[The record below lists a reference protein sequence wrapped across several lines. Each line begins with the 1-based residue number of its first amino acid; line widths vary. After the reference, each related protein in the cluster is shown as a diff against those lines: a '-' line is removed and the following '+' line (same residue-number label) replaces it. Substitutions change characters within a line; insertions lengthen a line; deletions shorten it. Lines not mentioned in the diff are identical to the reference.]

1 MIYAVVN
8 EKGVEK
14 FIGNSFLKRND
25 WGGEFQGKLTTRFP
39 FAFEEKP
46 VFSGRKEIIFT
57 RRPIGH
63 NLILSESDI
72 DWYEESELPK
82 LIQNSF
88 ELLADEFK
96 HRNSHDFWKAQSLLF
111 DMLMELNIKEKA
123 NDFPLTKAL
132 LLDWEAI
139 NYSPFT
145 TSVFKLQ
152 TAFEAKKFFKGA
164 KQG

>member
-82 LIQNSF
+82 LIQESF
-88 ELLADEFK
+88 ELLANEFK
-96 HRNSHDFWKAQSLLF
+96 YRSSHDWRKQSEALFEILL
-111 DMLMELNIKEKA
+111 ELNAKEDA

-132 LLDWEAI
+132 LLDYESI
-139 NYSPFT
+139 NYSAFVNPI
-145 TSVFKLQ
+145 FKMQ
-152 TAFEAKKFFKGA
+152 TARDGMKSFKGA
-164 KQG
+164 KQ

>member
-88 ELLADEFK
+88 ELLANEFK
-96 HRNSHDFWKAQSLLF
+96 YRSSHDWRKQSEALFEILL
-111 DMLMELNIKEKA
+111 ELNAKEDA

-132 LLDWEAI
+132 LLDYESI
-139 NYSPFT
+139 NYSAFVNPI
-145 TSVFKLQ
+145 FKMQ
-152 TAFEAKKFFKGA
+152 TARDGMKSFKGA
-164 KQG
+164 KQ